1 VKLPGIRGC
10 ASQDLRIVRRKAF
23 VAGSPQAN
31 TALRSLTWQGECCVD
46 GIGDRKSELADAL
59 QAGSDIAL
67 DLSALS
73 RIDTAGLQL
82 LAAFVLALG
91 QHGHVVHWRGVSNIV
106 IEGARVM
113 GLGGLLGL
121 PPAAADTA
129 PDRTGG

>member
-1 VKLPGIRGC
+1 
-10 ASQDLRIVRRKAF
+10 

-31 TALRSLTWQGECCVD
+31 TTLPSLTWQGECCVD
-46 GIGDRKSELADAL
+46 AIGDRKSELAEAL
-59 QAGSDIAL
+59 SAGSDVAL

-82 LAAFVLALG
+82 LAAFVLELG
-91 QHGHVVHWRGVSNIV
+91 QRGHFVHWRGVSNIV

-121 PPAAADTA
+121 PPAAAETT